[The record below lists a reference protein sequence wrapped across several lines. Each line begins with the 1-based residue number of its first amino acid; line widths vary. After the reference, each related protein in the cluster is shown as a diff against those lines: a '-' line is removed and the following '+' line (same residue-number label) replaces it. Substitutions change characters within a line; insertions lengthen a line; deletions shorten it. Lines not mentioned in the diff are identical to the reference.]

1 MIRSLSA
8 LTSGLWLML
17 IVASTA
23 QAAPQTFNTA
33 LPVAQGEF
41 VFRQQFF
48 HLTAGD
54 GELNPADRDVDVRGG
69 VSVLGYGVNGNFV
82 LFGVVPYL
90 NKRLEITT
98 PGGDRI
104 TRRTNGIG
112 DARLFGRYTVY
123 RDDARGRTFRI
134 APFGGVETPTGD
146 NEDRDSLGVLPP
158 TLQRGS
164 GSWDL
169 FGGVVVTYQKL
180 AYQLDVATSYKINTE
195 ANDFEFGDEAR
206 LDASLQY
213 RLWPRK
219 LESGV
224 PGFLYAVIESN
235 LIHRGSNAIGGL
247 ADTNSGGT
255 TLFLAPGLQ
264 YVTKRWVIEG
274 IVQLPAVQSLNGM
287 ALEDHFTVRAG
298 FRFNF

>member
-1 MIRSLSA
+1 MIRSLSV

-17 IVASTA
+17 VVASTA

-164 GSWDL
+164 GSWDP
-169 FGGVVVTYQKL
+169 FGGVIVTYQKL

-195 ANDFEFGDEAR
+195 ANEFEFGDEAR
-206 LDASLQY
+206 LDASFQY
-213 RLWPRK
+213 RIWPRK
-219 LESGV
+219 IDSGV

-235 LIHRGSNAIGGL
+235 LIHRGNNAIGGL
-247 ADTNSGGT
+247 ADHDSGGT
-255 TLFLAPGLQ
+255 TLYIAPGLQ
-264 YVTKRWVIEG
+264 YVTKRWVVEG

-298 FRFNF
+298 FRINF

>member
-8 LTSGLWLML
+8 LTSGLCLML
-17 IVASTA
+17 IVAATA

-69 VSVLGYGVNGNFV
+69 VSVLGYGVDGNFV

-134 APFGGVETPTGD
+134 APFGGLETPTGD

-164 GSWDL
+164 GSWDP

-255 TLFLAPGLQ
+255 TLFIAPGLQ
-264 YVTKRWVIEG
+264 YVTKRWVVEG

-287 ALEDHFTVRAG
+287 ALEDDFTIRAG